1 MALNFMKKGPAAQPA
16 PQPQQQHSAPA
27 PTAPWFKTG
36 KEAKAAVEEAD
47 RKTEEKR
54 EAAGRAWRFYLKEGE
69 EARVTFVDGEL
80 DADGLLRNPVFKE
93 HNLMQNGRYGN
104 FFVCTSDQEPCPI
117 CEGGDEPALVQAFT
131 IIDHREVKSKDQT
144 KTYTNMRRLFVAK
157 RNVMKLLQSK
167 AGKQG
172 GLVGCTFDV
181 MRSGSNAP
189 NTGDS
194 FDFVEK
200 NTLADLQGYFQKEDE
215 KTKQKET
222 YFVPLN
228 YAEEISYHDA
238 AELRKMGYGSGSP
251 VGSESVK
258 QGTTPAKPGAFSSQL

>member
-16 PQPQQQHSAPA
+16 QQQQPSAPA
-27 PTAPWFKTG
+27 QSASWFKTG

-47 RKTEEKR
+47 RRTEEKR
-54 EAAGRAWRFYLKEGE
+54 EASGRAWRFYLKEGE
-69 EARVTFVDGEL
+69 EARITFVDGDL
-80 DADGLLRNPVFKE
+80 DGDGLLRNPVFKE

-117 CEGGDEPALVQAFT
+117 CEGGDEPSLVQAFT

-144 KTYTNMRRLFVAK
+144 KTYSNMKRLFVAK

-167 AGKQG
+167 ASKQG

-200 NTLADLQGYFQKEDE
+200 NTLPDLQGYFVKEDD
-215 KTKQKET
+215 KGNKET
-222 YFVPLN
+222 YFVPYT